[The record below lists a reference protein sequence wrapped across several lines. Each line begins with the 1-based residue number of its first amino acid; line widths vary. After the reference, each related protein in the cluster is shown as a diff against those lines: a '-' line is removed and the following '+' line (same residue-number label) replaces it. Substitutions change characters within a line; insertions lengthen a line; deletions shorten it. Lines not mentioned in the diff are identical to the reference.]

1 MLAVGIERLGLAHDL
16 GSLHAS
22 LLDRLA
28 RCSLEGLGI
37 LLRCWQ
43 LHLHRAIC
51 HTCQESGE
59 VQVRT
64 GDATSRSQVI
74 DCLVHWISNCDCA
87 TGWLTHQAARDH
99 SHLLARAQVLGG
111 EPLFRLILTVRQVED
126 RHLSITVFHCETSNL
141 REVSNLPD
149 RVPLPA
155 FLRLLLGKSSGTL
168 DVWQIVG
175 GWMALL
181 PHVDVL
187 QLLRVLGL
195 IGVHVLMEFLL
206 QLLVI
211 DHLLP
216 LALVRLHIALHQP
229 LQVCADAQAVI
240 NDDLLQVLDS
250 TGKLFEPWRCAL
262 QVLCCAAVEHEEA
275 VDVLQ
280 ACLLID
286 RGSDELCMARLGSA
300 IAAEIQV
307 VASVRGDAAH
317 ILALCLSTFSEAA
330 RHSHLDLVRCTQA
343 LVAVLQGASHAD

>member
-16 GSLHAS
+16 SSLHAG

-28 RCSLEGLGI
+28 RCSLEGLSI
-37 LLRCWQ
+37 LLGCWQ
-43 LHLHRAIC
+43 LHFHFAIC
-51 HTCQESGE
+51 DTGVESGE
-59 VQVRT
+59 VQVWT
-64 GDATSRSQVI
+64 GDAASRSQVI
-74 DCLVHWISNCDCA
+74 DCLVHWISHCDCA

-111 EPLFRLILTVRQVED
+111 EPLLRLILTVRQVED
-126 RHLSITVFHCETSNL
+126 RHLSVTVFHCETSNL
-141 REVSNLPD
+141 REVSNLPG

-155 FLRLLLGKSSGTL
+155 FLRLLLGKSSCTL
-168 DVWQIVG
+168 DVWQVVG

-195 IGVHVLMEFLL
+195 IGVHKLLEFLL
-206 QLLVI
+206 QVFVV
-211 DHLLP
+211 DNLLP
-216 LALVRLHIALHQP
+216 LALVCLHIALHQR
-229 LQVCADAQAVI
+229 LQVRADAQAVI

-250 TGKLFEPWRCAL
+250 TRKLFEPWCCAL
-262 QVLCCAAVEHEEA
+262 QVLRCAAIEHEEA

-286 RGSDELCMARLGSA
+286 RRSEELCVARLGSA
-300 IAAEIQV
+300 IAAEIKV
-307 VASVRGDAAH
+307 VARVRGDAAY
-317 ILALCLSTFSEAA
+317 ILALSLSTFSQAA